1 MNLSKKFILNI
12 LVSIFILF
20 LIYGFIR
27 LISPFVI
34 SIFFSIIFSV
44 IYYPLYKKLVDKK
57 IKDSVASLITIFL
70 MFITI
75 VLPFSVFFWLLFK
88 EAKNIYPELISY
100 INNNP
105 FVFKL
110 NLPDFIPL
118 SYIDIKEIVLTNLD
132 EIRKVITRSGLEIIK
147 NIFFFFV
154 NFFVMF
160 VSMFFM
166 LKDGK
171 KIISWVVEIIP
182 FENKYVEGILNQF
195 SITTNA
201 IIRGIILTAFVQGI
215 VAIIGL
221 YIIGVPSPILIGAF
235 VMMAAL
241 IPFVGTSV
249 VTLPVAFYYYLKG
262 DLYSGIFMFIWGV
275 FVVGLV
281 DNIVRPVFIGKNA
294 KLPVALVFLGIIGGL
309 RTYGPM
315 GLFIGPIF
323 VSIIITILEIYKE
336 DIKNKQI

>member
-1 MNLSKKFILNI
+1 
-12 LVSIFILF
+12 
-20 LIYGFIR
+20 
-27 LISPFVI
+27 
-34 SIFFSIIFSV
+34 V

>member
-44 IYYPLYKKLVDKK
+44 IYYPLYKKLIDKK

>member
-12 LVSIFILF
+12 LVSIFILL

-171 KIISWVVEIIP
+171 KIISWIVEIIP